1 MDGRRGQAKVLPKH
15 KQTKLTSKF
24 KNWLNIRKVDANED
38 ISVNW
43 DDILWWREKEN
54 EHVLVVTLT
63 DYLEDKER
71 IINAKKGEMQNLQDN
86 DVYEWVDDNGQNAVS
101 SRRVLTEKDL
111 VDGKSI
117 VKARLVAHGFEES
130 LVERTDSPTCSKHS
144 LRMLFS
150 TASTLN
156 WDVKSIDIKAAFLQG
171 DELDRD
177 VSLCLQKI
185 RVNLV
190 EYGN

>member
-1 MDGRRGQAKVLPKH
+1 
-15 KQTKLTSKF
+15 
-24 KNWLNIRKVDANED
+24 
-38 ISVNW
+38 
-43 DDILWWREKEN
+43 
-54 EHVLVVTLT
+54 
-63 DYLEDKER
+63 
-71 IINAKKGEMQNLQDN
+71 MQNLQDN

-130 LVERTDSPTCSKHS
+130 LVERIDSPTCSKHS